1 MNIKKMNKGLD
12 FLREKYGAAKGEI
25 TLKDGHCWVGATPLI
40 PGRMER
46 KIVEL
51 KKMTENGTLEGV
63 STLRFAAFAPKGSDM
78 KAMLAKE
85 LDLAAYLGA
94 SDVVRVMAV
103 ANGSA
108 INVLAKLANDVNV
121 SVEIGAGLPKGEA
134 AYDRHEI
141 IAKRGVACDQTVDT
155 HTPHASIR
163 CWNGNG
169 AVEYTDVD
177 TELFGLTYE
186 EIWNVRAAF
195 ALLQKRADAIGLGVE
210 LINTPVLGLHPPVEK
225 VAPAFQ
231 EVIGAMEQDTG
242 LTIRQLKVDG
252 GACANNFLMQFQSD
266 ILDCHVHRPQC
277 IETTAL
283 GAAYLAGLAVGYW
296 ESLEDIRN
304 NWAIDRVFTPAMDEE
319 KQQKLL
325 KGWHKAVKCAML
337 WGEDE

>member
-1 MNIKKMNKGLD
+1 MNLKKMNKGLD

-25 TLKDGHCWVGATPLI
+25 TIKDGHCCVGATPLI

-51 KKMTENGTLEGV
+51 KKFTENGTLEGV
-63 STLRFAAFAPKGSDM
+63 STLRFASFGPKGSDLE
-78 KAMLAKE
+78 AMLAKE

-103 ANGSA
+103 SSVSPERSEPRKRSLEGCAA

-121 SVEIGAGLPKGEA
+121 SVEIGAGLPKGELG
-134 AYDRHEI
+134 YDRHEI

-163 CWNGNG
+163 CWDKDG

-195 ALLQKRADAIGLGVE
+195 ALLQKRADAKIWKSAWAKATKAASLAFKADKTKKAQTIALKKG
-210 LINTPVLGLHPPVEK
+210 IDTNASIK
-225 VAPAFQ
+225 VA
-231 EVIGAMEQDTG
+231 EV
-242 LTIRQLKVDG
+242 R
-252 GACANNFLMQFQSD
+252 
-266 ILDCHVHRPQC
+266 
-277 IETTAL
+277 
-283 GAAYLAGLAVGYW
+283 
-296 ESLEDIRN
+296 
-304 NWAIDRVFTPAMDEE
+304 
-319 KQQKLL
+319 
-325 KGWHKAVKCAML
+325 
-337 WGEDE
+337 

>member
-1 MNIKKMNKGLD
+1 MKCLRFNDGILRIENEEKIMNIKKMNKGLN

-25 TLKDGHCWVGATPLI
+25 ELKDGHCYVGAVPLL

-63 STLRFAAFAPKGSDM
+63 STLRFASFAPKGTDI

-103 ANGSA
+103 DSGNA

-121 SVEIGAGLPKGEA
+121 SVEISAALPKGEA
-134 AYDRHEI
+134 PYDRHEI

-163 CWNGNG
+163 CWNGDG

-177 TELFGLTYE
+177 TELFGLSYD

-195 ALLQKRADAIGLGVE
+195 ALLQKRADA
-210 LINTPVLGLHPPVEK
+210 K
-225 VAPAFQ
+225 VW
-231 EVIGAMEQDTG
+231 
-242 LTIRQLKVDG
+242 K
-252 GACANNFLMQFQSD
+252 
-266 ILDCHVHRPQC
+266 
-277 IETTAL
+277 
-283 GAAYLAGLAVGYW
+283 AA
-296 ESLEDIRN
+296 
-304 NWAIDRVFTPAMDEE
+304 WA
-319 KQQKLL
+319 
-325 KGWHKAVKCAML
+325 KAVKAADL
-337 WGEDE
+337 AFKADKLKAAKTIAVKTGLDTNQSIKVAEVR